1 MCSHILKIFHGTDY
15 YSDQLHR
22 VAGSRF
28 LSFLITLQSYKKI
41 LNYAN
46 ILAIIFGVFSII
58 PRIGIA

>member
-1 MCSHILKIFHGTDY
+1 MVLTTNPANYIGWPVPAL
-15 YSDQLHR
+15 
-22 VAGSRF
+22 F
-28 LSFLITLQSYKKI
+28 LFLLQVQRYKKY